1 MLEAL
6 ERHGMEVM
14 YAREKHGNTGDA
26 EEWKMTAFSS
36 LVRAHPAPIRQSSSL
51 CRCRLRS

>member
-36 LVRAHPAPIRQSSSL
+36 LVRTTPSADENRKPSCAPPFSF
-51 CRCRLRS
+51 